1 MDTLEKYRKYVNTAC
16 VKAVE
21 PIVVARARGAR
32 ITDTSGRTYTDLFAG
47 ISVVNAGHCNPE
59 VLAAAKNQMDHL
71 VHANAYTYHIPV
83 VADLA
88 EKLAQITPGRLQKS
102 FFGSGGAEANEGGMR
117 LAKQFTGRQEFIA
130 LQGSFHGRSVGTLSL
145 TGNCGRKRR
154 GGPYL
159 PGCTFHPAPYC
170 YRCPYAMA
178 YPGCDLHCAKDL
190 ERTIQ
195 FDTADDVAAFVAE
208 GAMGEG
214 GIIIPPPGYFKAVKE
229 VLDQH
234 GILLFIDEVQSGF
247 GRTGKL
253 FAIEHHPVEPDILT
267 MAKGIADGFPLS
279 AVIAREEIAD
289 SFRPGDH
296 LSTFGGNPV
305 SCAAALANIA
315 FYERE
320 RLCEQSAKKGE
331 TLLVALKEL
340 QRTQPLIGEVRG
352 LGLMVGVELVLDR
365 QTKAPA
371 PEAAAKVRALMRE
384 KGFLVGLGGT
394 YGNVLRIQPP
404 LVIDPADL
412 QQAVAALAECL
423 RAV

>member
-1 MDTLEKYRKYVNTAC
+1 
-16 VKAVE
+16 
-21 PIVVARARGAR
+21 
-32 ITDTSGRTYTDLFAG
+32 
-47 ISVVNAGHCNPE
+47 
-59 VLAAAKNQMDHL
+59 
-71 VHANAYTYHIPV
+71 
-83 VADLA
+83 
-88 EKLAQITPGRLQKS
+88 
-102 FFGSGGAEANEGGMR
+102 
-117 LAKQFTGRQEFIA
+117 
-130 LQGSFHGRSVGTLSL
+130 
-145 TGNCGRKRR
+145 
-154 GGPYL
+154 
-159 PGCTFHPAPYC
+159 
-170 YRCPYAMA
+170 MA